1 MNPAMQGGL
10 FSCSLPLEA
19 IINGRE
25 RRAGEPIRSLLAC
38 QPKTNCLLALT
49 AGFYLHNSNPK
60 AKAICT
66 RPTPTGGAVFTNRH
80 MREEDGEWWVC
91 VCVCVCVRGEAE
103 ADEERER
110 GKKTTDRTEPQQNQS
125 RPRFRETDF
134 THFAGFGGTDHS
146 SLQRLLAFFFFLANK
161 GVFSPIMQMYFN
173 GSLSF
178 ASPSQS

>member
-80 MREEDGEWWVC
+80 MREEDGEWC
-91 VCVCVCVRGEAE
+91 VCVCACGGEAE

-125 RPRFRETDF
+125 RPRFRRFCGADF
-134 THFAGFGGTDHS
+134 THFAGFGAPITRACSGC
-146 SLQRLLAFFFFLANK
+146 LLFFFFFYKQGGLFPDYAN
-161 GVFSPIMQMYFN
+161 F
-173 GSLSF
+173 L
-178 ASPSQS
+178 